1 MPACRD
7 VSRIGKCIADF
18 IMDLHA
24 NKDEAVYGRRK
35 TTGRESR
42 TYINV
47 IGNESVERKDF
58 RVIV

>member
-1 MPACRD
+1 MPICRD
-7 VSRIGKCIADF
+7 ISRKGNYIADF

-24 NKDEAVYGRRK
+24 NKDEGMYGWRK
-35 TTGRESR
+35 TMGRESR

-47 IGNESVERKDF
+47 IRSKSVEEKDF